1 MTLSVSAVGV
11 EPLLYEWKKDG
22 NSKFRQRSRTLTI
35 RLFSPE
41 DQGIY
46 TCIVKDKK
54 SQMATEPAALE
65 YSKIKIISLESFHRN
80 RSITVKVYC
89 CHREREQSLPVIP
102 FLNTLEI

>member
-1 MTLSVSAVGV
+1 MSAVGV

-22 NSKFRQRSRTLTI
+22 KFRQRGRTLTI
-35 RLFSPE
+35 RSFSPE

-65 YSKIKIISLESFHRN
+65 YSKIKIISLDLSIVINQSQYKCIAAEKES
-80 RSITVKVYC
+80 KVY
-89 CHREREQSLPVIP
+89 LLYP
-102 FLNTLEI
+102 F